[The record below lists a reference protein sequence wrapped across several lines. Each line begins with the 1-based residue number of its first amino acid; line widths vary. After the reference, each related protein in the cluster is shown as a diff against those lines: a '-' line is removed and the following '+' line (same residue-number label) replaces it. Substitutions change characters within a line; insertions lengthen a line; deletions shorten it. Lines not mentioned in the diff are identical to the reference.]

1 MGAISSPDHTDM
13 RTPAPPEVE
22 RAFDESLQATDQLS
36 LQPAPENGQPVAFSL
51 LTAPGAAVLLVQLEA
66 QELEQLAFSEPTA
79 PGAAEADLQ
88 QPSVPQQAA
97 FSAAL
102 PQEPQQ
108 AAPSWLWPLTAPG
121 AVLLLLQ
128 PTRAVA
134 SESAAMVKSVRI

>member
-1 MGAISSPDHTDM
+1 M

-22 RAFDESLQATDQLS
+22 RALDESLRTTGDQLS
-36 LQPAPENGQPVAFSL
+36 LQPAPEKGQPEAFSL
-51 LTAPGAAVLLVQLEA
+51 LTAPGAAVVILSQLVAQELAQLAFSLLTAPGAAVVILSQLLA

-97 FSAAL
+97 FSAAS

-108 AAPSWLWPLTAPG
+108 AAPSWL
-121 AVLLLLQ
+121 
-128 PTRAVA
+128 
-134 SESAAMVKSVRI
+134 